1 MQLDDALAHYQ
12 KPLGINPNDP
22 EAHLQPRK
30 GFRSKGTIGFGYNA
44 VSGGLTIEA
53 GFYSP
58 AQDNLAKVQA
68 LVRQPEGS
76 N

>member
-1 MQLDDALAHYQ
+1 VQLDDALANYQ
-12 KPLGINPNDP
+12 KPLGII
-22 EAHLQPRK
+22 LTIRK
-30 GFRSKGTIGFGYNA
+30 PATTSERLSFKRTIGFGYNA